1 MHNIDII
8 SNRYYLKYNSSNFF
22 FILKQ
27 SGQKKKNNLIF
38 ENVMR
43 YFLKGFFLPKPE
55 DKDPE
60 PKACLEPTFI
70 ELEF

>member
-22 FILKQ
+22 FYSQAIWA
-27 SGQKKKNNLIF
+27 KKNNLIF